1 MLDFIRF
8 PYNIGIY
15 LFARMNF
22 MFEYMSTQEAAE
34 QWGISERRIQK
45 LCEQKRI
52 EGVVRFG
59 HLWTIPTDAIKPVDE
74 RRKENKLFS
83 TL

>member
-1 MLDFIRF
+1 
-8 PYNIGIY
+8 
-15 LFARMNF
+15 

-74 RRKENKLFS
+74 RRKKTNFFRRCNISRTFDCYTICKKQRK
-83 TL
+83 